1 MCPSPAKCMKLKTTS
16 FEGMTD
22 VEGSYCYGELAD
34 VTATCKKPVSFRE
47 LMEKDKFGG
56 PVYDA

>member
-1 MCPSPAKCMKLKTTS
+1 MKLKTTS